1 MGKYFA
7 VIKAAECGSLT
18 RAAQALGYTQPSL
31 GYIINNIE
39 DDLGVKIF
47 YRDQR
52 GLTLTEVGAQML
64 EVMQRLEA
72 TDLQLHQIAQAS
84 KGALVRVGIFPSVAS
99 QWLPD
104 ILVAF
109 YQDHPGVQVRLEHQ
123 IYYLDGELGV
133 KQHRMDCAF
142 FTGECPPGLDMVPLY
157 TEPYYLVVATDHPLA
172 GRREVSLQ
180 DLDQAGHFLPT
191 NESFDEGNPQ
201 REFFQQLNR
210 NLLLDF
216 RPQENRATLAMV
228 ERGLGI
234 TVLPPLILAD
244 LVSPSLAIRCIP
256 LVDSP
261 SRTVSLLSPREQ
273 ERSALASAFLACTQQ
288 CVAQWKANQDQLFQ
302 RLAPFLP

>member
-157 TEPYYLVVATDHPLA
+157 TEPYYLVVAKDHPLA
-172 GRREVSLQ
+172 GRRAVSLQ

-216 RPQENRATLAMV
+216 RPQENRSILAMV

-288 CVAQWKANQDQLFQ
+288 CVEGWKENQDQLFQ

>member
-157 TEPYYLVVATDHPLA
+157 TEPYYLVVAKDHPLA
-172 GRREVSLQ
+172 RRREVSLQ

-191 NESFDEGNPQ
+191 NESFDEGNAQ
-201 REFFQQLNR
+201 RDFFQQLNR

-216 RPQENRATLAMV
+216 QPQENRSILAMV
-228 ERGLGI
+228 ERGLGY

-244 LVSPSLAIRCIP
+244 LLSPCLGVRCVPLAG
-256 LVDSP
+256 SP

-273 ERSALASAFLACTQQ
+273 ERSALASAFLACTQR
-288 CVAQWKANQDQLFQ
+288 CVEGWKENQDQLFQ

>member
-157 TEPYYLVVATDHPLA
+157 TEPYYLVVAKDHPLA
-172 GRREVSLQ
+172 GRRAVSLQ

-201 REFFQQLNR
+201 RDFFQQLNR

-216 RPQENRATLAMV
+216 QPQENRATLAMV

-244 LVSPSLAIRCIP
+244 LVSPCLGVRCVPLA
-256 LVDSP
+256 DSP

-273 ERSALASAFLACTQQ
+273 ERSAPASAFLACTQR

>member
-72 TDLQLHQIAQAS
+72 TDLQLHQIAQTS

-157 TEPYYLVVATDHPLA
+157 TEPYYLVVAKDHPLA
-172 GRREVSLQ
+172 GRRAVSLQ

-191 NESFDEGNPQ
+191 NESFDEGNAQ
-201 REFFQQLNR
+201 RDFFRQLNR

-216 RPQENRATLAMV
+216 QPQENRSILAMV
-228 ERGLGI
+228 ERGLGY
-234 TVLPPLILAD
+234 TVLPP
-244 LVSPSLAIRCIP
+244 
-256 LVDSP
+256 
-261 SRTVSLLSPREQ
+261 
-273 ERSALASAFLACTQQ
+273 
-288 CVAQWKANQDQLFQ
+288 
-302 RLAPFLP
+302 

>member
-157 TEPYYLVVATDHPLA
+157 TEPYYLVVAKDHPLA

-191 NESFDEGNPQ
+191 NESFDEGNAQ
-201 REFFQQLNR
+201 RDFFQQLNR

-216 RPQENRATLAMV
+216 QPQENRSILAMV

-288 CVAQWKANQDQLFQ
+288 CVEGWKENQDQLFQ

>member
-84 KGALVRVGIFPSVAS
+84 KGALVRVGTFPSVSS
-99 QWLPD
+99 QWLPE
-104 ILVAF
+104 ILAQF

-157 TEPYYLVVATDHPLA
+157 TEPYYLVVAKDHPGRAA
-172 GRREVSLQ
+172 GSLPPGPGPGG
-180 DLDQAGHFLPT
+180 ALPAH
-191 NESFDEGNPQ
+191 Q
-201 REFFQQLNR
+201 REL
-210 NLLLDF
+210 
-216 RPQENRATLAMV
+216 
-228 ERGLGI
+228 
-234 TVLPPLILAD
+234 
-244 LVSPSLAIRCIP
+244 
-256 LVDSP
+256 
-261 SRTVSLLSPREQ
+261 
-273 ERSALASAFLACTQQ
+273 
-288 CVAQWKANQDQLFQ
+288 
-302 RLAPFLP
+302 

>member
-1 MGKYFA
+1 MGKHFA

-84 KGALVRVGIFPSVAS
+84 KGALVRVGTFPSVSS
-99 QWLPD
+99 QWLPE
-104 ILVAF
+104 ILAQF
-109 YQDHPGVQVRLEHQ
+109 YQDHPGGQVRLEHQ

-142 FTGECPPGLDMVPLY
+142 FTGECPLGLDMIPLY
-157 TEPYYLVVATDHPLA
+157 TEPYYLVVAKDHPLA
-172 GRREVSLQ
+172 GRRAVTLQ

-191 NESFDEGNPQ
+191 NESFDEGNAQ
-201 REFFQQLNR
+201 RDFFQQLNR

-216 RPQENRATLAMV
+216 QPQENRATLAMV

>member
-157 TEPYYLVVATDHPLA
+157 TEPYYLVVAKDHPLA

-191 NESFDEGNPQ
+191 NESFDEGNAQ
-201 REFFQQLNR
+201 RDFFQQLNR

-216 RPQENRATLAMV
+216 QPQENRSILAMV

-273 ERSALASAFLACTQQ
+273 ERSALASAFLACTQR
-288 CVAQWKANQDQLFQ
+288 CVAQWKANQNQLFQ

>member
-84 KGALVRVGIFPSVAS
+84 KGALVRVGTFPSVSS
-99 QWLPD
+99 QWLPE
-104 ILVAF
+104 ILAQF
-109 YQDHPGVQVRLEHQ
+109 YQDHPGGQVRLEHQ

-142 FTGECPPGLDMVPLY
+142 FTGDCPPGLDIAPLY
-157 TEPYYLVVATDHPLA
+157 KEFYYLVVSAAHPLA
-172 GRREVSLQ
+172 GRKEVTLQ
-180 DLDQAGHFLPT
+180 EVTQAGPFLPT
-191 NESFDEGNPQ
+191 NESFDEGNAQ
-201 REFFQQLNR
+201 RDFFQQLNR

-216 RPQENRATLAMV
+216 QPQENRSILAMV
-228 ERGLGI
+228 ERGLGY

-244 LVSPSLAIRCIP
+244 LLSPCLGVRCVP
-256 LVDSP
+256 LTGAP

-273 ERSALASAFLACTQQ
+273 ERSALASAFLACTQR